1 MIVADVVKFLAK
13 DGDGMLDW
21 GTVAELDSDRR
32 TPPEAPACDE
42 LERVIVEFDP
52 VGNMVLTSGTPDE
65 V

>member
-1 MIVADVVKFLAK
+1 M
-13 DGDGMLDW
+13 
-21 GTVAELDSDRR
+21 AELDPDKM

-52 VGNMVLTSGTPDE
+52 VGNMVLTSGTPEE